1 MATKKTRPV
10 VEPSS
15 GVLSN
20 VVTSFGLAG
29 FDWTVVFVKDLS
41 EYGKCDVN
49 TQTIY
54 IRDGMNEQTTK
65 QTFYHELVHAIMF
78 SMGHTQHDE
87 IFTDAF
93 GGMLLQFEKT
103 AKL

>member
-10 VEPSS
+10 VVSS
-15 GVLSN
+15 
-20 VVTSFGLAG
+20 FQLAG
-29 FDWTVVFVKDLS
+29 FDWTVRFVRDLS
-41 EYGKCDVN
+41 EYGKCDVMN
-49 TQTIY
+49 QTIY
-54 IRDGMNEQTTK
+54 IKDGMNVESTK

-103 AKL
+103 ASL